1 MCAVARRARRRTE
14 HPMQVGDVPAR
25 DRGFTYLGL
34 LCAVAVLSIGLL
46 VGAEVWVTSLRR
58 ERMQQ
63 LEWVGGQFVQ
73 AIGSYYESSPG
84 AIKLYPPTL
93 EALVEDRRYL
103 TTKRHLR
110 RIYLNPFTNRAQW
123 EVVLHPSGGIVGIRA
138 QTISP
143 DGGPSWKEY
152 RYHALL
158 P

>member
-1 MCAVARRARRRTE
+1 MR
-14 HPMQVGDVPAR
+14 VGDGPAR
-25 DRGFTYLGL
+25 EEGFTYLGL
-34 LCAVAVLSIGLL
+34 LCAIAVMSIGLL
-46 VGAEVWVTSLRR
+46 VGSEVWVTSLRG

-63 LEWVGGQFVQ
+63 LEWVGAQFVQ

-84 AIKLYPPTL
+84 AAKHYPPTL

-110 RIYLNPFTNRAQW
+110 RIYLNPFTNQAQW
-123 EVVLHPSGGIVGIRA
+123 ELVLHPSGGIVGIRA

-143 DGGPSWKEY
+143 DGGLSWKEY
-152 RYHALL
+152 RYQALL